1 MNTNQYQLSHIPHQ
15 QEYTLATPEQPL
27 PAMNNIDINLK
38 MEQLFSIEKIK
49 LVNVDFIYAVDVAGQ
64 GICFERNMGAYLG
77 YPTEQLKAI
86 KVLNLLHP
94 EEQRQ
99 IVRLVGRIKD
109 YVRNT
114 GKDGMAC
121 TFTLCHHL
129 KKSNGQYIK
138 ILRSIRPLS
147 ADSQQ
152 HVTHYY
158 CMCLD
163 VSRHHLPEG
172 VTIDVRLPAHFHQTR
187 EEVLS
192 FFAEILSQE
201 NPRFSDRELE
211 VLRVW
216 SSTDS
221 TEYATSTLGISERT
235 IETHLKNM
243 RRKLGV
249 RRTMDVVLFAKER
262 GWV

>member
-1 MNTNQYQLSHIPHQ
+1 MNTNQYQLSNSSQ
-15 QEYTLATPEQPL
+15 QGAFTLAAKEYPRYG
-27 PAMNNIDINLK
+27 MINIDLIHK
-38 MEQLFSIEKIK
+38 MEQLFSAEKMK
-49 LVNVDFIYAVDVAGQ
+49 LANIDFMYAVDVARQ
-64 GICFERNMGAYLG
+64 SICFERNMGAYLG
-77 YPTEQLKAI
+77 YPTEELKAV
-86 KVLNLLHP
+86 KALNLLHP

-99 IVRLVGRIKD
+99 VIRLVGRIKD
-109 YVRNT
+109 YVRDK

-129 KKSNGQYIK
+129 KKSNGQYLK
-138 ILRSIRPLS
+138 VLRSIRPFS

-163 VSRHHLPEG
+163 VSRHHLSESI
-172 VTIDVRLPAHFHQTR
+172 TFDVRLPANFHQTK
-187 EEVLS
+187 EEVLA
-192 FFAEILSQE
+192 FFADVLAQE
-201 NPRFSDRELE
+201 NPRFSERELE

-221 TEYATSTLGISERT
+221 IEYATDTLSISERT

-249 RRTMDVVLFAKER
+249 RRTMDVVLYAKGK